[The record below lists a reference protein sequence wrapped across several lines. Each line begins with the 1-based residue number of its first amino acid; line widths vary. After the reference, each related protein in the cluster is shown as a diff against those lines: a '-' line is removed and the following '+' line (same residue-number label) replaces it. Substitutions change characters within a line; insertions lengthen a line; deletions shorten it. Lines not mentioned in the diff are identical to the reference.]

1 MDKISHYFFNLEL
14 VRPYLPQLFDG
25 FLITLLMAVLTV
37 ALGLVLGIA
46 LAMLRAFG
54 WRPVNALIV
63 LFIDIF
69 RAIPQLV
76 IIVLIFFALPAT
88 GLVLDPITA
97 TVVGLGLVLAAFT
110 EEIVWGAFGAIAR
123 GQWEAARSTGLGF
136 GQTLTSVILP
146 QALRMSIPP
155 LTNRAIGITKGTTLG
170 SVIAAPELL
179 NVASSV
185 QSTIANPT
193 PLMISSLLFCLIFL
207 PFVRLTRWLERRMRP
222 TR

>member
-110 EEIVWGAFGAIAR
+110 EERLLDAQTRSLMARIELTVDPEIDANFPGRRAAHVTITTHDGRTGSFLQPTRKGDPEMPLSDAELDDKFMELAGPVLGDSRSRDLLSRLWSLEGARELPDFGA
-123 GQWEAARSTGLGF
+123 
-136 GQTLTSVILP
+136 
-146 QALRMSIPP
+146 
-155 LTNRAIGITKGTTLG
+155 
-170 SVIAAPELL
+170 
-179 NVASSV
+179 
-185 QSTIANPT
+185 
-193 PLMISSLLFCLIFL
+193 
-207 PFVRLTRWLERRMRP
+207 
-222 TR
+222 